1 MLSLVGGVLLGAC
14 ARVDGLRPDAMPV
27 HPPTGVAAV
36 LMLRSIDHLGY
47 SSEPRAA
54 PAKPL
59 QFAAWLDGTIL
70 WTDSTLEGDP
80 TAYRITR
87 VAPAIVE
94 DLVRRAR
101 ARFDTLPEREMGL
114 PFAVCSS
121 GTEQRLSLQDGPAH
135 FRVSWGGDKDTPLYP
150 IIAPVWRDVRM
161 MLDAAIPA
169 TGDVIAFDSR
179 R

>member
-1 MLSLVGGVLLGAC
+1 
-14 ARVDGLRPDAMPV
+14 MPV
-27 HPPTGVAAV
+27 HPSTGAAAV
-36 LMLRSIDHLGY
+36 LALHYIDHLGY
-47 SSEPRAA
+47 SSEPRTT

-80 TAYRITR
+80 TAYRLTH
-87 VAPAIVE
+87 VPPATVE

-114 PFAVCSS
+114 PFVVCGS
-121 GTEQRLSLQDGPAH
+121 GTEQRLSLLDGQAH
-135 FRVSWGGDKDTPLYP
+135 FSVSWGGEKDTPLYP

-161 MLDAAIPA
+161 MVDAAIPV
-169 TGDVIAFDSR
+169 TGELIAFGPR